1 MKNSY
6 LSRYLLAVIFFF
18 TVFYLQAQHVVPGKK
33 FSPYWETGLN
43 VGSSIFFG
51 DAKQNPIMPVS
62 TNNNEWRIGGSVMF
76 GRQFSY
82 VFGLRGQALYGQIAG
97 TKRAS
102 DYFFEGDYIEFN
114 ANTTIDLNNLFGKN
128 RTDRFASAYLL
139 VGLGVTNYNSTVYQL
154 STSLQKKQIG
164 FGNGS
169 GIGGRTLEGILTGG
183 VGVNF
188 RINKNFIINLES
200 ANRLMNS
207 DNMDGW
213 INGFKYDI
221 YNYTS
226 VGLTYRFGRRK
237 AKAAQ
242 APPPATVHQNI
253 KEVPP
258 VKPQPKP
265 EKKPCTVEMKPVM
278 PPAATATKTEKPVQQ
293 AITPVQKPAQ
303 QPVQKPEATK
313 ITYAATPTPP
323 PQPVLEYRVQI
334 RAKYGHRVSIS
345 WLSNKYGIPAT
356 QIREDKHEGYYIY
369 TVGSY
374 KTYEQA
380 RTRRDQLRSRN
391 GITDAFVVAF
401 KNGYRLDKL
410 P

>member
-6 LSRYLLAVIFFF
+6 IHHFLLAALFFF
-18 TVFYLQAQHVVPGKK
+18 TTLLTDAQNVIPAKS
-33 FSPYWETGLN
+33 FSPYWEAGLN
-43 VGSSIFFG
+43 TGSSIFFG
-51 DAKQNPIMPVS
+51 DVKQNSIMPVS
-62 TNNNEWRIGGSVMF
+62 TNNNEWRLGGSLLA

-97 TKRAS
+97 TRRSS
-102 DYFFEGDYIEFN
+102 DYYFEGDYIEFN
-114 ANTTIDLNNLFGKN
+114 LNTTIDLNNLFGKK
-128 RTDRFASAYLL
+128 RTDRFASAYLV
-139 VGLGVTNYNSTVYQL
+139 VGLGLTNYNSTVYTL
-154 STSLQKKQIG
+154 STGIQKRKIG

-188 RINKNFIINLES
+188 RINNHFIINFEM
-200 ANRLMNS
+200 ANRAMNS

-226 VGLTYRFGRRK
+226 VGLSYRFGRKK
-237 AKAAQ
+237 AKSVPATELHQNVKEVSPVQAQ
-242 APPPATVHQNI
+242 A
-253 KEVPP
+253 
-258 VKPQPKP
+258 KP

-278 PPAATATKTEKPVQQ
+278 PPAATTTKTEKPVQQ
-293 AITPVQKPAQ
+293 PVTPVQKPVQ
-303 QPVQKPEATK
+303 QPVHKPEATK
-313 ITYAATPTPP
+313 TTYATTPP

-334 RAKYGHRVSIS
+334 RAKYGHAIS
-345 WLSNKYGIPAT
+345 RTWLSTKYGIPAS
-356 QIREDKHEGYYIY
+356 QIREDKHKGYYIY

-374 KTYEQA
+374 PTYQQA
-380 RTRRDQLRSRN
+380 RTRRDEIRN
-391 GITDAFVVAF
+391 RYSIPDAFVVAF